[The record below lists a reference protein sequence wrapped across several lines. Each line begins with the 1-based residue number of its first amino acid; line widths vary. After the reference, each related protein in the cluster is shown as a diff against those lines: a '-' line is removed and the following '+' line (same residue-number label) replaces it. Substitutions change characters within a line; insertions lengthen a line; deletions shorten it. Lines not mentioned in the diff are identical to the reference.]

1 MSTTYAVPLDREY
14 SSVSFDHEFLNVL
27 RSRNLKLDVEALYS
41 VGTIRHGSEES
52 SGYLLAVVSHLTA
65 PLDEVDIVDSERKES
80 YVCGCADFYHRGY
93 DSEVGAIVDDC
104 KHIRKLKKKRGQQTA
119 DDQATLV

>member
-1 MSTTYAVPLDREY
+1 MSQTYAVPVDRQH
-14 SSVSFDHEFLNVL
+14 STVSFDHEFLNVL

-65 PLDEVDIVDSERKES
+65 PLDEVDVVNQDRKES
-80 YVCGCADFYHRGY
+80 LICGCPDFYHRAY
-93 DSEVGAIVDDC
+93 EKDVGAIVDDC
-104 KHIRKLKKKRGQQTA
+104 KHTRKLKKKRGQETAEDQT
-119 DDQATLV
+119 TLV

>member
-1 MSTTYAVPLDREY
+1 MSNTYAVPLDREY

-27 RSRNLKLDVEALYS
+27 RSRNLKLDVEEMWS

-65 PLDEVDIVDSERKES
+65 PLDEVDIVNQERKETL
-80 YVCGCADFYHRGY
+80 VCGCTGFFHHCY
-93 DSEVGAIVDDC
+93 DSGVGAKIGDC
-104 KHIRKLKKKRGQQTA
+104 KHTERVKELRGTEMP
-119 DDQATLV
+119 DNQATLV